1 MLETKNNL
9 SILYEGKEHQIPIG
23 SSIKELEQEFINK
36 FQAQKNVPYYFYYK
50 VNNDIDIILTEDS
63 FSDFIELNIMTLY
76 VDKKREST
84 ISDSDM
90 TLSEQNINSGLDLL
104 IQEIKIE
111 KTKIKKDKNV
121 FIKSKEIELNYK
133 LVKDNSSQNNL
144 INDMKL
150 KINELLEE
158 NNKLKTKKEKQNIIN
173 IIKETKGISFQYN
186 GQISNKKEIESLK
199 NENDD
204 LKKSKDNLKEKL
216 KTMKKELIKK
226 NEELLEANK
235 KLTNENN
242 NLNNEIKNYVS
253 IIQTLTN
260 EKDEQIKKL
269 KKEKKELKSEL
280 KLKNMTQSSGSS
292 NNSSKID
299 AINKSDASK
308 KEIIKKE
315 KDEKIKNKID
325 IINKFYQDRKEKRI
339 TRSMI
344 ITNNNNNDLD
354 SSINEDLN
362 SSQYSSNDN
371 TKFYELKRKN
381 ELIETFRKIFSNH
394 KKNK

>member
-90 TLSEQNINSGLDLL
+90 ALSEQNINSELDLL

-173 IIKETKGISFQYN
+173 IIKETKGISFLYN

-381 ELIETFRKIFSNH
+381 ELFETFRKIFSNH

>member
-104 IQEIKIE
+104 IQEIKNE

-121 FIKSKEIELNYK
+121 FIKSEEIELNYK

-158 NNKLKTKKEKQNIIN
+158 NNKLKTKKEKQN

-242 NLNNEIKNYVS
+242 NLNNEVKNYVS

>member
-9 SILYEGKEHQIPIG
+9 SILYEGKKHQIPIG

-63 FSDFIELNIMTLY
+63 FSDFVELNIMTLY
-76 VDKKREST
+76 VDKKKEST

-90 TLSEQNINSGLDLL
+90 TLSERNINSGLDLL
-104 IQEIKIE
+104 IQEIKKE

-121 FIKSKEIELNYK
+121 FIKSEEIELNYK
-133 LVKDNSSQNNL
+133 LVKDNSTQNNL

-150 KINELLEE
+150 KINELFEE
-158 NNKLKTKKEKQNIIN
+158 NNKLKTKKEKQNII
-173 IIKETKGISFQYN
+173 KETKGISFQYN
-186 GQISNKKEIESLK
+186 GQSSIKKEIESLK
-199 NENDD
+199 NENNE
-204 LKKSKDNLKEKL
+204 LNKSKDSLKEKL
-216 KTMKKELIKK
+216 KNMKKELTKK
-226 NEELLEANK
+226 NEDLLDANK
-235 KLTNENN
+235 KLTNENT
-242 NLNNEIKNYVS
+242 NLKNEIKNFES
-253 IIQTLTN
+253 IVQTLTN

-269 KKEKKELKSEL
+269 KKDKKELKTEL
-280 KLKNMTQSSGSS
+280 KELKAKNMPQSSGSS

-299 AINKSDASK
+299 AINKSGSSK

-315 KDEKIKNKID
+315 KTEKKKNKTD

-339 TRSMI
+339 YNSMI
-344 ITNNNNNDLD
+344 INADDDNNLD
-354 SSINEDLN
+354 SSINEDLD
-362 SSQYSSNDN
+362 SSQYSLNDK
-371 TKFYELKRKN
+371 KFYELKRKN
-381 ELIETFRKIFSNH
+381 ELFETFRKIFSKH